1 MLISLL
7 AGCGSNL
14 GKTYMSLGSQSLTV
28 NMYELY
34 LSRMKG
40 RLSAYSYPVDMIEFW
55 QTVFDSTGTTYASYF
70 ESQIRTQCER
80 TLAALYLFEDVY
92 HLTLSAEA
100 VQEVD
105 SYIEDLMLADAEG
118 SKSAFNAILAQYGV
132 NVDIL
137 KEVYLIEAKIEALRS
152 HLSTLI
158 ADTVR
163 SEYYTNHYVCFKK
176 IVVSSF
182 KLVCETDENGDD
194 IYYTDSTMSKIS
206 YDTENGR
213 IRQDGNGNL
222 YADKFGDTAYYLAE
236 DIEDGV
242 DEPRYAYRTIGAY
255 RNNLDENGDSV
266 GDYVNYTAAEMAE
279 RKKTAEAYLEKA
291 KTLDDAAFTDYAMEV
306 SDKFSDSDSGNGAFL
321 NLDVDYSATLLNS
334 IRAALR
340 GSSAGDT
347 IFCETEEGYYVLR
360 VLPLPADGW
369 NAEDNK
375 DWFSQFESEVV
386 DEMYNTLTSKEIPN
400 IQYDE
405 KAAAKLPSIKDV
417 GTNWLG
423 TMYY

>member
-1 MLISLL
+1 MQKGTKKGLRFTCLILSLLMLISLL

-213 IRQDGNGNL
+213 TRQDGNGNL

-242 DEPRYAYRTIGAY
+242 DEPRYAYQAI
-255 RNNLDENGDSV
+255 
-266 GDYVNYTAAEMAE
+266 
-279 RKKTAEAYLEKA
+279 
-291 KTLDDAAFTDYAMEV
+291 
-306 SDKFSDSDSGNGAFL
+306 
-321 NLDVDYSATLLNS
+321 
-334 IRAALR
+334 
-340 GSSAGDT
+340 
-347 IFCETEEGYYVLR
+347 
-360 VLPLPADGW
+360 
-369 NAEDNK
+369 
-375 DWFSQFESEVV
+375 
-386 DEMYNTLTSKEIPN
+386 
-400 IQYDE
+400 
-405 KAAAKLPSIKDV
+405 
-417 GTNWLG
+417 
-423 TMYY
+423 